1 MRNDNL
7 DRREGGMSTPKMAG
21 LAVLVVLALLFMWAP
36 WSGPRV
42 ADNSA
47 PFTTVGSSTN
57 RPSANLS
64 PAGSGCA
71 FDCSG
76 RAFNDTIIERTNR

>member
-1 MRNDNL
+1 MRNNNRDA
-7 DRREGGMSTPKMAG
+7 REGGTSIYKMAG

-47 PFTTVGSSTN
+47 PFTTVGSSTA
-57 RPSANLS
+57 RPPANLS
-64 PAGSGCA
+64 PSAPDPITPATPSTTPA
-71 FDCSG
+71 TPSTT
-76 RAFNDTIIERTNR
+76 R

>member
-1 MRNDNL
+1 MRNNNRDA
-7 DRREGGMSTPKMAG
+7 REGGTSIYTMAG

-47 PFTTVGSSTN
+47 PVRITVDVRT
-57 RPSANLS
+57 PS
-64 PAGSGCA
+64 
-71 FDCSG
+71 
-76 RAFNDTIIERTNR
+76 RE

>member
-1 MRNDNL
+1 MRTNNRDA
-7 DRREGGMSTPKMAG
+7 REGGMSAPKMAG
-21 LAVLVVLALLFMWAP
+21 LAVLVVLALLVMWAP

-47 PFTTVGSSTN
+47 PFTTVGSSTT

-64 PAGSGCA
+64 PTAPDPITPA
-71 FDCSG
+71 APPTT
-76 RAFNDTIIERTNR
+76 R

>member
-47 PFTTVGSSTN
+47 SFTTVGSSIN

-64 PAGSGCA
+64 PAAPDPITPAAPSTA
-71 FDCSG
+71 PAAPSTT
-76 RAFNDTIIERTNR
+76 R

>member
-1 MRNDNL
+1 MRNNNRDA
-7 DRREGGMSTPKMAG
+7 REGGMSTAKMAG
-21 LAVLVVLALLFMWAP
+21 LAVLVAIALLFMWAP

-47 PFTTVGSSTN
+47 PFTTVGSSTT

-64 PAGSGCA
+64 PTAPDPITPTAPSTT
-71 FDCSG
+71 
-76 RAFNDTIIERTNR
+76 R

>member
-1 MRNDNL
+1 MRNNNRDA
-7 DRREGGMSTPKMAG
+7 REGGMSAPKMAG

-47 PFTTVGSSTN
+47 PFTTVGSSTT

-64 PAGSGCA
+64 PAA
-71 FDCSG
+71 PDPITPTAPPPATPLTT
-76 RAFNDTIIERTNR
+76 R

>member
-1 MRNDNL
+1 MRNN
-7 DRREGGMSTPKMAG
+7 REARKGGTSIYTMAG

-36 WSGPRV
+36 WSGSRV

-47 PFTTVGSSTN
+47 PFTTVGSSTT

-64 PAGSGCA
+64 PSAPDPITPAAPSTT
-71 FDCSG
+71 
-76 RAFNDTIIERTNR
+76 R